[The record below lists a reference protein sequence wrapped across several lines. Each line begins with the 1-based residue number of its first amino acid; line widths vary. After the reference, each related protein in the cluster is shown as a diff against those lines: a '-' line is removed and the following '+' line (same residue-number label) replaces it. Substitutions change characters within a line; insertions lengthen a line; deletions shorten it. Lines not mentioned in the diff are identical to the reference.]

1 MNPQTVWGVWRR
13 IMRETNLQHALF
25 EQGGSNL
32 EPFGLTG
39 EAREAALAYSR
50 EADRAKWFVLNYRY
64 RLTNS
69 FLNALETGA
78 PLVLRALLANGQDLH
93 ELGEEFLD
101 QCGWKDY
108 GPYVYAYCQDALQF
122 LAAHPVTKAPHGL
135 RQLIG
140 LESTVVALMI
150 SMGAQPRV
158 PEADNLLRRSPLARY
173 FRSEARLSTW
183 MRDKKQLGR
192 AELPDGIE
200 HYLTYLPDLEGA
212 HKYALLPARAAEIY
226 QALAQPCS
234 REALPQALERMGCT
248 PATGQDD
255 EYLRAL
261 AGYRAIVMPTN
272 VT

>member
-1 MNPQTVWGVWRR
+1 MNPQTVWQVWRR
-13 IMRETNLQHALF
+13 VMRETDLQHALF
-25 EQGGSNL
+25 EKGGRDL

-64 RLTNS
+64 RLANS

-78 PLVLRALLANGQDLH
+78 PLVLRALLAKGLDLRA
-93 ELGEEFLD
+93 LGEEFLD
-101 QCGWKDY
+101 QRGWKDY

-122 LAAHPVTKAPHGL
+122 LAEHTVTEAPRGL

-150 SMGAQPRV
+150 DLAARPRLT
-158 PEADNLLRRSPLARY
+158 EADGLLRRTPMARH
-173 FRSEARLSTW
+173 FRSKARLSAW

-192 AELPDGIE
+192 IELPDEVE
-200 HYLTYLPDLEGA
+200 HYLVYLPDLQGA

-226 QALAQPCS
+226 QALAQSCD
-234 REALPQALERMGCT
+234 REALPKALERMGCAPT
-248 PATGQDD
+248 SAQDD
-255 EYLRAL
+255 EYLNVL
-261 AGYRAIVMPTN
+261 ASYRAIVMPTKA
-272 VT
+272 T